1 LNTYPSVDDVEA
13 GFATSGFTTISLE
26 QVPQVTAPSL
36 RDVAANLRR
45 EAHTPLQLIT
55 DDEYAAGLARL
66 HRAARTERGPV
77 IDALDLLVL
86 R

>member
-1 LNTYPSVDDVEA
+1 MHLFLPSPAA
-13 GFATSGFTTISLE
+13 GFTISGFE

-36 RDVAANLRR
+36 REAAACLRR

-55 DDEYAAGLARL
+55 DEAYAAGVVRL
-66 HRAARTERGPV
+66 REAAETEAGPV
-77 IDALDLLVL
+77 VDALDLLVL